1 MWITFIEAF
10 VFLQVRIVA
19 RTIQIF
25 FFFFFERFILKCM
38 KMKAV
43 TTVFVAIDV
52 SSHFMSLDL
61 N

>member
-1 MWITFIEAF
+1 MDHVYRGLCFSSDTNSG
-10 VFLQVRIVA
+10 
-19 RTIQIF
+19 TYNTDF